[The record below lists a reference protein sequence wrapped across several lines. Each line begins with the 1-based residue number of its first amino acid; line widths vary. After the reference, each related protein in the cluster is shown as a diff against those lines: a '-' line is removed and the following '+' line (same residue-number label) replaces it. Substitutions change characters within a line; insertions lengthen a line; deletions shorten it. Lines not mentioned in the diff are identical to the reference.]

1 MVKVSY
7 FFEVNQKLKNIMHPT
22 KRNPAQKTVKPTSK
36 KPETLNK
43 KVAAPTNQPTV
54 GKEHMIGDSIDR
66 EMHNVDSQLFQSKAP
81 QQDTAVVRSDSNLGK
96 ISDSGANGSLKHPG
110 TTGLTQTTSMSKKQ
124 QYRQQLDSVGA
135 TIDDSEFYRSNN
147 MVDNT
152 KDTLV
157 ETNIRDV
164 LEKHMNSTLDHRPCK
179 VPYALYE
186 KLPMQKE
193 GIYLKDFKPQDLQMS
208 KPHYGDA
215 NNPYENFIPQH
226 PPANDNS
233 LYRRDYTSKQMKNVG
248 EPVIRDVISS
258 QHDFAK
264 NLRAP
269 KPNDTMYKVVS
280 LD

>member
-1 MVKVSY
+1 MHQ
-7 FFEVNQKLKNIMHPT
+7 QKKNIAPQKSGKSTT
-22 KRNPAQKTVKPTSK
+22 KKQEPPQKKANTTATP
-36 KPETLNK
+36 PI
-43 KVAAPTNQPTV
+43 A
-54 GKEHMIGDSIDR
+54 KEHMISDSIDR
-66 EMHNVDSQLFQSKAP
+66 EINNVDSQLFQSKIP
-81 QQDTAVVRSDSNLGK
+81 QQDKQVFRSDSNLGQ
-96 ISDSGANGSLKHPG
+96 ISDSGANGSVKKPG
-110 TTGLTQTTSMSKKQ
+110 LEKTASTSRKMQYKQ
-124 QYRQQLDSVGA
+124 QVESVGA
-135 TIDDSEFYRSNN
+135 TIDDSEFYRANN

-164 LEKHMNSTLDHRPCK
+164 LEKHMSSTQDHRPCK

-193 GIYLKDFKPQDLQMS
+193 GIYLKDFKPQDLHMS

-233 LYRRDYTSKQMKNVG
+233 LYRRDYISKQMKNVG

-258 QHDFAK
+258 QNDFAK

-269 KPNDTMYKVVS
+269 KPNDTMYKVIRAKIGRFS
-280 LD
+280 

>member
-1 MVKVSY
+1 
-7 FFEVNQKLKNIMHPT
+7 MHPA
-22 KRNPAQKTVKPTSK
+22 KKNLAQKTVKPTTK
-36 KPETLNK
+36 KPDVATKKGQTPVNK
-43 KVAAPTNQPTV
+43 LPV
-54 GKEHMIGDSIDR
+54 GKDHMISDSIDR
-66 EMHNVDSQLFQSKAP
+66 EIENVDSQLFQSKVP
-81 QQDTAVVRSDSNLGK
+81 HQGMAVARSDSNLGK
-96 ISDSGANGSLKHPG
+96 ISDSGANSSIKQP
-110 TTGLTQTTSMSKKQ
+110 GLTQTTSMSKKQ
-124 QYRQQLDSVGA
+124 QYRQQMDTVGA

-164 LEKHMNSTLDHRPCK
+164 LEKHMSSTNDHRPCK

-186 KLPMQKE
+186 KLPMPKE

-233 LYRRDYTSKQMKNVG
+233 LYRRDFTSKQLKNAG

-269 KPNDTMYKVVS
+269 KPNDTMYKVES
-280 LD
+280 SN